1 MDFNN
6 FINVM
11 SIKYLL
17 QFEALKHV
25 STFTMN
31 LTYNLEPIYSIILA
45 MIIFNESRELN
56 ASFYIG
62 LALIIISVIIQNLIQ
77 RNKQS

>member
-1 MDFNN
+1 
-6 FINVM
+6 
-11 SIKYLL
+11 
-17 QFEALKHV
+17 
-25 STFTMN
+25 MN

>member
-1 MDFNN
+1 
-6 FINVM
+6 M